1 MALSFGEFLASR
13 QQLMEATK
21 KDPVVTIDYT
31 VSKYCKM
38 PTGSSKED
46 KTYVAVKPNDVIHIT
61 WLCESIENPTP
72 VCVKIN
78 DTEYKLFYAHQ
89 KVKSWL
95 YTNTMPKDPK
105 CDLLV

>member
-1 MALSFGEFLASR
+1 MALLFSDFLASR

-21 KDPVVTIDYT
+21 KDPIVTIDYT

-38 PTGSSKED
+38 PTGTSKDE
-46 KTYVAVKPNDVIHIT
+46 KTYIAVKPNDVIRIT

-72 VCVKIN
+72 ISVNIN
-78 DTEYKLFYAHQ
+78 ETEYKLFYAHQ

-105 CDLLV
+105 YDLLI